1 MNALKHGRYAKPAC
15 VLRGENK
22 DTFHAPIQSLI
33 GRFQP
38 VDEAELDRLAYSL
51 QLLVDRSKLPQF
63 LAARESQ
70 LTFRRQVVLNPLNPK
85 RLTPKSR
92 PHTNPKRTRYRLILW
107 NRLGPSNPAK
117 TRRSPGRRPLDL

>member
-1 MNALKHGRYAKPAC
+1 MNALKHGRYAKPAF

-51 QLLVDRSKLPQF
+51 QSLVDRSKLPQF
-63 LAARESQ
+63 LAARKSQ
-70 LTFRRQVVLNPLNPK
+70 LTFQRQAVLNQLRQLRRDWPLPAPPPQSVESEPVDPEIPAATEPEPNPQ
-85 RLTPKSR
+85 PVVSID
-92 PHTNPKRTRYRLILW
+92 P
-107 NRLGPSNPAK
+107 
-117 TRRSPGRRPLDL
+117 